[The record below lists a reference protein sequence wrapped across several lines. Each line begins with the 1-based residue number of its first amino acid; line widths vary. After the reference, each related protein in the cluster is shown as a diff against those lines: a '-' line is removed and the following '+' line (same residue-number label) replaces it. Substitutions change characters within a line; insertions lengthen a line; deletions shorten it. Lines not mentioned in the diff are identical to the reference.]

1 MEDRFDMAK
10 LLDLRKLT
18 TAIAEILQ
26 GQLAEYLSTLHPLFA
41 PQRVLGNNTS
51 PGTSA
56 TVKGADK
63 VFAEL
68 QAAYIRLAG
77 TKLYNLPKA
86 LEPPI
91 PVTTS
96 RPEIVRVE
104 YPYEASADGA
114 TKSLTTVAPLK
125 WVLTYGGFTP
135 EHLRALLSQGVN
147 VNERQLTETLLHV
160 LMMDLVVSRQSG
172 LTDILRALGFTVETS
187 HAPEFG
193 ELPLTYVSA
202 PVHTRRPPD
211 QLMLQIAEIS
221 GSPVFEEVVRI
232 EDIVALKTPLKDQL
246 LEAARSHAG
255 GLLEAAGG

>member
-10 LLDLRKLT
+10 LLDLRKVT

-26 GQLAEYLSTLHPLFA
+26 GQLAGYLSTLGPLFA
-41 PQRVLGNNTS
+41 PQRVFGNKVS

-56 TVKGADK
+56 SVKGADK
-63 VFAEL
+63 AFAEL
-68 QAAYIRLAG
+68 QAIYIRLAG

-86 LEPPI
+86 LEPPVA
-91 PVTTS
+91 VTTS
-96 RPEIVRVE
+96 RPEIVRVS

-114 TKSLTTVAPLK
+114 TKSLTAVAPLK

-135 EHLRALLSQGVN
+135 DHLRALLAQGDN
-147 VNERQLTETLLHV
+147 VNERQLTETLLHI
-160 LMMDLVVSRQSG
+160 LMMDVVIRRQAG
-172 LTDILRALGFTVETS
+172 LTDILRALGFAVES
-187 HAPEFG
+187 SRAPEFG

-221 GSPVFEEVVRI
+221 GSPVFEEVVRV
-232 EDIVALKTPLKDQL
+232 EDIVAMKTPLKDQL
-246 LEAARSHAG
+246 MAAARSHAA